1 MAVSAVVI
9 DGQLIMMPSPGA
21 GYSEPCFDTE
31 TAVASN
37 QVTCLVGGN
46 RDERGVVN
54 AGNLGI
60 KTVVE
65 EFTAALADEAAVAAE
80 NRRALVAGLGLRTRL
95 NALLPCANHT
105 GAKRPGGVNKVIY
118 GRMTLHAIYGYIV
131 PLYEKL
137 TP

>member
-46 RDERGVVN
+46 RDQRGVVN
-54 AGNLGI
+54 TGNLGI

-80 NRRALVAGLGLRTRL
+80 NRRALVAGLGFGTRL
-95 NALLPCANHT
+95 NALRLGGNDT
-105 GAKRPGGVNKVIY
+105 GEKRQCRVNTV
-118 GRMTLHAIYGYIV
+118 
-131 PLYEKL
+131 
-137 TP
+137 